1 MTSVL
6 IADDHPI
13 MLSGVAHLLRSARY
27 EVVASIADGLEV
39 LEAIAAIRPDV
50 AVLDVSIPGL
60 NGIEILKRLRD
71 CEASVKVVLLTAQL
85 EDDDL
90 LEALRLGV
98 EGIVL
103 KQGGERL
110 LIECLDKVTAGGRWI
125 PHDLL
130 GRQTHLNRLQKQHEL
145 NALTDRELEISRL
158 VAQGLRNRSIAE
170 ELGLSE
176 GTVKVYLNRVYE
188 KLGVTSRT
196 ELVLAMNRGRVS
208 PGRPRL

>member
-1 MTSVL
+1 MTRVL

-27 EVVASIADGLEV
+27 EVVASIADGSEV
-39 LEAIAAIRPDV
+39 LEAIAALRPDV
-50 AVLDVSIPGL
+50 AVLDVSMPGL
-60 NGIEILKRLRD
+60 NGIEILKLLRNRED
-71 CEASVKVVLLTAQL
+71 PVRVILLTAQL

-110 LIECLDKVTAGGRWI
+110 LIECLDKVAAGARWI
-125 PHDLL
+125 PQDLL
-130 GRQTHLNRLQKQHEL
+130 VRQTRLHRLQDEDEL
-145 NALTDRELEISRL
+145 NPLTNRELEISRL

-188 KLGVTSRT
+188 KLGVASRT
-196 ELVLAMNRGRVS
+196 ELVLAMNKGQV
-208 PGRPRL
+208 GKD